1 MIFNVSMKATEHKC
15 RYILGKFNQVHC
27 AFLCRLKNSESLLY
41 KAMEVF
47 DTLSFVI
54 LSGTPVQN
62 NLSEL
67 YALLSFVCPDIFKL
81 SDKEEFLTSYKTV
94 RTDEKGN
101 DLRKY

>member
-1 MIFNVSMKATEHKC
+1 
-15 RYILGKFNQVHC
+15 
-27 AFLCRLKNSESLLY
+27 
-41 KAMEVF
+41 MEVF